1 MNHSTIDVRGARV
14 HNLKNLS
21 VQLPKRSLVVFT
33 GPSGSGKSS
42 LAFDTLFAEGQ
53 RRYVESLSV
62 YARQFVGHLEK
73 PDVDEIRGLSPTVS
87 IEQKSI
93 SHNPRSTV
101 GTITEVHDH
110 LRLLFARLG
119 TQYCYNCGDAV
130 GSGSLDSAKADLAA
144 LPEGTRFQVLSPLV
158 RNRKGEFRE
167 LFEGLRLRGYTRA
180 RVDGAWIDIDEID
193 RLRKSVRHTI
203 DVVIDRIAAGSTV
216 AERIEA
222 ALDSAVQESE
232 GDAIILYD
240 SGPESGTERLL
251 STRNMCTRCSIAYPE
266 LTQQSFS
273 FNSPLG
279 RCPTCLGIG
288 TFRVIDPE
296 RVVPDDSLTLRKGAI
311 APARKTDTAFGKRL
325 NNLILKAARDM
336 GISTTTPVSE
346 LDPMLMH
353 ALLFGEQTERKTRKA
368 GAFKG
373 VIPLLQRALDNVDE
387 DDDEPASMSGY
398 VRVEHCEACD
408 GSRLRPESSS
418 VKFAEQNLPALNAMA
433 IADARSFFDG
443 VELIGRAELIGG
455 ELIDELRARLG
466 FLADVGVEYL
476 NLGRPG
482 PTLSGGEA
490 QRIRLAGQLGSRLTG
505 VLYVLDEPSIGLHQR
520 DNHRLLE
527 SLIRLR
533 DQGNSVLVVEHDRD
547 TMLAADWLV
556 DFGPGAGQH
565 GGDIQFSG
573 LPASVLEQP
582 GITADYLSGRR
593 SIEVPEVRR
602 TGNGKSIT
610 IHGARANNLRN
621 LTVSLPLGVFTCVTG
636 VSGAGK
642 STLVHDI
649 FYNAL
654 ANRLYKERRDVGLH
668 TRIDGL
674 DAVDKVIEIDQ
685 QPIGRTPR
693 SNPATY
699 TKLFDDIRAVFS
711 NLPDSRIYGF
721 EPGRFSFNVK
731 GGRCEDC
738 SGVGR
743 KKIEMNFMADAY
755 VECDVCRGRRFNEA
769 TLRVKYR
776 GHSISDV
783 LAMTITEAAELF
795 EPYPKIHRKLQT
807 LLDVGLG
814 YVRLGQPSTT
824 LSGGEAQRIK
834 LSRELSKVAT
844 GGTVYVLDEP
854 STGLHFED
862 IRKLLI
868 VIGKLVDAGNTVVM
882 IEHNLDIIKVADH
895 VIDFGPE
902 GGAGGG
908 EIVASGTP
916 EDVADVAR
924 SHTGRFLAAEL
935 PPRAAP
941 TPPPPEKEGEGPQSK
956 CEVDAHPAA
965 LVSDVRQG

>member
-14 HNLKNLS
+14 HNLKDLS
-21 VQLPKRSLVVFT
+21 VTLPKRSLVVFT

-62 YARQFVGHLEK
+62 YARQFVGHLDK

-110 LRLLFARLG
+110 LRLLYARLG
-119 TQYCYNCGDAV
+119 TQFCYNCGDAV
-130 GSGSLDSAKADLAA
+130 GAGSLDAVADELAG
-144 LPEGTRFQVLSPLV
+144 LPDGTRFQVLAPLV

-167 LFEGLRLRGYTRA
+167 LFEGLRQRGFTRA
-180 RVDGAWIDIDEID
+180 RVDGEWVHIDDIDK
-193 RLRKSVRHTI
+193 LRKSVRHTI
-203 DVVIDRIAAGSTV
+203 DLVVDRIAAGDSM
-216 AERIEA
+216 ASRIDEA
-222 ALDSAVQESE
+222 LQTAVRESE
-232 GDAIILYD
+232 GDATILFD
-240 SGPESGTERLL
+240 SGDNTGTERLV
-251 STRNMCTRCSIAYPE
+251 STRNMCTRCNIAYPE

-296 RVVPDDSLTLRKGAI
+296 RVIPDPALSIKKGAI
-311 APARKTDTAFGKRL
+311 APARKTETTFGKRL
-325 NNLILKAARDM
+325 SKLVLKACRDL
-336 GISTTTPVSE
+336 GITVTTPVSE
-346 LDPMLMH
+346 LDPMLLH
-353 ALLFGEQTERKTRKA
+353 ALLFGDGSDRKA
-368 GAFKG
+368 RRAGTFPG
-373 VIPLLQRALDNVDE
+373 VIPLLQRALDSVDE
-387 DDDEPASMSGY
+387 DDDEPASLSGY

-408 GSRLRPESSS
+408 GSRLRAESRS
-418 VKFAEQNLPALNAMA
+418 VRFQDRSLPDLNAIP
-433 IADARSFFDG
+433 IADARSFFESVTLEG
-443 VELIGRAELIGG
+443 RAALIGDELV
-455 ELIDELRARLG
+455 DELRARLG

-573 LPASVLEQP
+573 LPSSVLEQP

-593 SIEVPEVRR
+593 TIEVPAARR
-602 TGNGKSIT
+602 AGTGRAIT
-610 IHGARANNLRN
+610 IAGARANNLQN
-621 LTVSLPLGVFTCVTG
+621 LTVSFPLGVFTCVTG

-699 TKLFDDIRAVFS
+699 TKLFDEIRAVFS

-731 GGRCEDC
+731 GGRCEEC

-743 KKIEMNFMADAY
+743 KRIEMNFMADAY

-776 GHSISDV
+776 GHSIADV
-783 LAMTITEAAELF
+783 LEMTITEAAALF

-862 IRKLLI
+862 IRKLLL
-868 VIGKLVDAGNTVVM
+868 VVGKLVDAGNTVVM

-895 VIDFGPE
+895 VIDLGPE
-902 GGAGGG
+902 GGLGGG
-908 EIVASGTP
+908 RIVAAGTP
-916 EDVADVAR
+916 EEVAQQPL
-924 SHTGRFLAAEL
+924 SHTGRFLQQEL
-935 PPRAAP
+935 DAAP
-941 TPPPPEKEGEGPQSK
+941 A
-956 CEVDAHPAA
+956 VPAPVA
-965 LVSDVRQG
+965 KPKRKATRSRKTKD

>member
-1 MNHSTIDVRGARV
+1 MNHSSINVRGARV
-14 HNLKNLS
+14 HNLKDLS
-21 VQLPKRSLVVFT
+21 VTLPKRSLVVFT

-62 YARQFVGHLEK
+62 YARQFVGHLDK

-119 TQYCYNCGDAV
+119 VQFCYSCGDAV
-130 GSGSLDSAKADLAA
+130 GAGSLDAVRDELAA
-144 LPEGTRFQVLSPLV
+144 LSEGTRFQVLAPLV

-167 LFEGLRLRGYTRA
+167 LFEGLRQRGFTRA
-180 RVDGAWIDIDEID
+180 RVDGEWVQIDEID
-193 RLRKSVRHTI
+193 RLKKSIRHTI
-203 DVVIDRIAAGSTV
+203 DVVVDRIAAGS
-216 AERIEA
+216 AMNERIDEA
-222 ALDSAVQESE
+222 LQTAVRESE
-232 GDAIILYD
+232 GDAVIVFD
-240 SGPESGTERLL
+240 SGENAGTERLV
-251 STRNMCTRCSIAYPE
+251 STRNMCTRCNIAYPE

-296 RVVPDDSLTLRKGAI
+296 RVIPDTSLSIKKGAV
-311 APARKTDTAFGKRL
+311 APARKVETTLGKRL
-325 NNLILKAARDM
+325 NKLVLKSCRDL
-336 GISTTTPVSE
+336 GIGLTTPVDE
-346 LDPMLMH
+346 LDPMLLH
-353 ALLFGEQTERKTRKA
+353 ALLFGDGSDRKA
-368 GAFKG
+368 RRAGTFPG
-373 VIPLLQRALDNVDE
+373 VVPLLQRALDNVDE
-387 DDDEPASMSGY
+387 DDDEPASLSSY

-408 GSRLRPESSS
+408 GARLRAESRAVRFQSRSLPE
-418 VKFAEQNLPALNAMA
+418 LNAMA
-433 IADARSFFDG
+433 IADTRAFFDSATL
-443 VELIGRAELIGG
+443 EGRSNLIGG
-455 ELIDELRARLG
+455 ELLDELRARLG
-466 FLADVGVEYL
+466 FLADVGVDYL

-533 DQGNSVLVVEHDRD
+533 EQGNSVLVVEHDRD

-573 LPASVLEQP
+573 VPASVLQQP

-593 SIEVPEVRR
+593 AIEIPAQRR
-602 TGNGKSIT
+602 SGTGRSIT
-610 IHGARANNLRN
+610 LVGARANNLQN
-621 LTVSLPLGVFTCVTG
+621 LNVSFPLGVFTCVTG

-649 FYNAL
+649 LYNAL
-654 ANRLYKERRDVGLH
+654 ADRLYKERRDVGLH
-668 TRIDGL
+668 TRIEGME
-674 DAVDKVIEIDQ
+674 AVDKVIEIDQ

-699 TKLFDDIRAVFS
+699 TKLFDEIRAVFS

-731 GGRCEDC
+731 GGRCEEC
-738 SGVGR
+738 GGVGR
-743 KKIEMNFMADAY
+743 KRIEMNFMADAY

-776 GHSISDV
+776 GHSIADV
-783 LAMTITEAAELF
+783 LEMTITEAATLF
-795 EPYPKIHRKLQT
+795 DAYPKIHRKLQT

-862 IRKLLI
+862 IRKLLL

-895 VIDFGPE
+895 VIDLGPE
-902 GGAGGG
+902 GGSGGG
-908 EIVASGTP
+908 RIVAAGTP
-916 EDVADVAR
+916 EQVAAEPL
-924 SHTGRFLAAEL
+924 SHTGRFLQQEL
-935 PPRAAP
+935 ANSP
-941 TPPPPEKEGEGPQSK
+941 TVPATATS
-956 CEVDAHPAA
+956 AHAKSGRRRKTA
-965 LVSDVRQG
+965 D